1 MARGEGGPQEPSY
14 YPAPT
19 TFTGL
24 VANSLRLYRLAPR
37 TLILTFLTLGI
48 FEAALR
54 FSSAAIADA
63 VSSESLDLA
72 FGLVIPVVILP
83 VTSGSLG
90 VAIAGVVMADRLA
103 GKATTAR
110 EVLRSGFP
118 MREVLA
124 SGLFA
129 SIIALILAVVL
140 APIILLTLV
149 MFFGPPVVVHVIAL
163 EHDGLHPAL
172 SRARAMSRGNLGR
185 LVGILFAVALGTGL
199 LHFMLIQVGFGLINP
214 LEGAQRAI
222 VFGFSIVVQA
232 VLYPYVAAAGLIA
245 YLDVR
250 ARSEGF
256 GADELRAE
264 RS

>member
-1 MARGEGGPQEPSY
+1 MARGPQEPSY

-110 EVLRSGFP
+110 EVLRSGFEV
-118 MREVLA
+118 REVLA

-129 SIIALILAVVL
+129 SIIALVLAVVL

-163 EHDGLHPAL
+163 EHDGLQPAL
-172 SRARAMSRGNLGR
+172 SRARAMSRGNLAR

-199 LHFMLIQVGFGLINP
+199 LHFMLTQVGFGLTDP
-214 LEGAQRAI
+214 LEEWAQGAI
-222 VFGFSIVVQA
+222 VLGFSIVVQA

-250 ARSEGF
+250 ARFEDF
-256 GADELRAE
+256 GADDLRTE

>member
-1 MARGEGGPQEPSY
+1 MAREPQEPSY
-14 YPAPT
+14 FPAPT

-48 FEAALR
+48 FEAVLR
-54 FSSAAIADA
+54 ILSAGIADA
-63 VSSESLDLA
+63 VESASLDLA
-72 FGLVIPVVILP
+72 FGLVIPVVIA

-110 EVLRSGFP
+110 EVLRSGFEV
-118 MREVLA
+118 REVLA
-124 SGLFA
+124 SGLLA
-129 SIIALILAVVL
+129 SIIVLVLSVVL

-163 EHDGLHPAL
+163 EHEGLQPAL
-172 SRARAMSRGNLGR
+172 SRARAMSKGNLGR

-199 LHFMLIQVGFGLINP
+199 LLFMLTQVGFGLTDS
-214 LEGAQRAI
+214 LEEWVQGAI
-222 VFGFSIVVQA
+222 VLGFSVFVQA

-250 ARSEGF
+250 ARFENF
-256 GADELRAE
+256 GADDLKAE

>member
-1 MARGEGGPQEPSY
+1 MARGEGGPQEPPY
-14 YPAPT
+14 FPAPT
-19 TFTGL
+19 TFSGL

-48 FEAALR
+48 FEAVLR
-54 FSSAAIADA
+54 FSSSAIAGG
-63 VSSESLDLA
+63 VSSEGLELA
-72 FGLVIPVVILP
+72 FELVIPVVIA

-103 GKATTAR
+103 GKATTAL

-118 MREVLA
+118 MRDVLA

-129 SIIALILAVVL
+129 SIIVLILAVVL

-163 EHDGLHPAL
+163 ERDGLHPAL

-199 LHFMLIQVGFGLINP
+199 LHFMLTQVGFGLTDP
-214 LEGAQRAI
+214 LEEWQRAI
-222 VFGFSIVVQA
+222 VLGFSIVVQA

-250 ARSEGF
+250 ARFEGF